1 MEEEKYEPGSAKAV
15 LVFFD
20 YTRSAFLFI
29 IILLLVY
36 YLVVQIFIVK
46 GVSMEP
52 NFIDGEL
59 IVIDRLTYYLRKPSR
74 GDDIVFIFPG
84 TNNQKYIKRVIGLPG
99 EKVVVKDGLVFVGG
113 KKLREDYLPDDFK
126 TLGDTEVLLRDNQY
140 FVLGDNRDLS
150 NDSRIW
156 GTLDKE
162 NVIGRAVAVVF
173 PFGNTR
179 IIEREG
185 YNI

>member
-1 MEEEKYEPGSAKAV
+1 MKEESYEPGSAKAI

-29 IILLLVY
+29 IILLLIY
-36 YLVVQIFIVK
+36 YLVIQVFIVK

-59 IVIDRLTYYLRKPSR
+59 IVIDRLTYYFRKPSR

-84 TNNQKYIKRVIGLPG
+84 TANQKYIKRIIGLPG
-99 EKVVVKDGLVFVGG
+99 EKIVIKDGIVFIDG
-113 KKLREDYLPDDFK
+113 KKLREDYLPDNFK
-126 TLGDTEVLLRDNQY
+126 TMGEVEVLLRNNQY

-156 GTLDKE
+156 GPLAGE
-162 NVIGRAVAVVF
+162 NIIGRAVAVIF
-173 PFGNTR
+173 PFKNTK
-179 IIEREG
+179 IVEKEG